1 MAKKDRCGRV
11 KRSDALVVWDDPH
24 NPKGNVQKVLA
35 HGLAKDEVESV
46 LLADNAQILPNHSHP
61 EHCLVAG
68 YTYTGRFIVEPS
80 EIQDEKTP
88 VIRPITAFEPSED
101 EED

>member
-1 MAKKDRCGRV
+1 MRARR
-11 KRSDALVVWDDPH
+11 RDPT
-24 NPKGNVQKVLA
+24 
-35 HGLAKDEVESV
+35 EVDS
-46 LLADNAQILPNHSHP
+46 NRSHP

-68 YTYTGRFIVEPS
+68 YTYTGRFIVVPF

>member
-35 HGLAKDEVESV
+35 HGLATIPFV
-46 LLADNAQILPNHSHP
+46 LAQPASL
-61 EHCLVAG
+61 
-68 YTYTGRFIVEPS
+68 
-80 EIQDEKTP
+80 
-88 VIRPITAFEPSED
+88 
-101 EED
+101 

>member
-1 MAKKDRCGRV
+1 MCVSPVPLRKSRNQNNLRIACKFR
-11 KRSDALVVWDDPH
+11 AEQYW
-24 NPKGNVQKVLA
+24 
-35 HGLAKDEVESV
+35 LAKDEVESV
-46 LLADNAQILPNHSHP
+46 LLDDDAQILPNRSHP

-68 YTYTGRFIVEPS
+68 YTYTGRFIVVPF